1 MLDFGDLY
9 TFVFGAGSAFLIV
22 ESVYGILG
30 EMRRKDGTTLSQAT
44 VWIRSLL
51 MIVLAIVMMVLIKSS
66 ATTSV

>member
-9 TFVFGAGSAFLIV
+9 TFVFGAGSAFLIIEAV
-22 ESVYGILG
+22 FSILY

-51 MIVLAIVMMVLIKSS
+51 MIVLAVVMMFLLKS
-66 ATTSV
+66 TQTSSV